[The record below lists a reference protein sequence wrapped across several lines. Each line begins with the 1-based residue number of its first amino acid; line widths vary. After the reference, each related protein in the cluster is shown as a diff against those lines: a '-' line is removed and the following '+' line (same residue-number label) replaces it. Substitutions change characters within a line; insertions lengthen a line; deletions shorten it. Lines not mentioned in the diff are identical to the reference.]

1 MFFLFFLLQ
10 TIMIGTIST
19 DSTMLVKQHVRMRN
33 KI

>member
-1 MFFLFFLLQ
+1 MGYVFFIQ
-10 TIMIGTIST
+10 TIMIGPIST